1 MYVHSGIINEEIG
14 FHTIGNS
21 KSLSALGSIFFLKDF
36 FFLRNHVRWYGSR
49 ILGRTRWVNIYIPI
63 LGFMHGLIN
72 EEVDFHTKI

>member
-21 KSLSALGSIFFLKDF
+21 TSLSALGSIFLKDF
-36 FFLRNHVRWYGSR
+36 FWEPCLMVWKLYSWSNTVGEYLHS
-49 ILGRTRWVNIYIPI
+49 YIKVYA
-63 LGFMHGLIN
+63 LIN